1 VIKVALRG
9 LAGRKVRA
17 LLTSAAIVLGV
28 AMVSG
33 TYILTDTVQQGFDT
47 IFTRSYEGSDVVI
60 TGKKAFSVAEEEEDV
75 PPFPENVL
83 EEVRG
88 VDGVEAA
95 AGGIEDEAKLIKD
108 GDAIET
114 GGAPSLA
121 LGIDPRDQR
130 FNPLSLTSGR
140 WPSGSDQVAIDEA
153 TSRDEG
159 LRLGETVG
167 VAARGPVREFEI
179 TGIAEFGGVDSIG
192 GATIAVFDVP
202 TAQDLFEKEGE
213 LDIIRAA
220 GEEGVGEAELVRRIR
235 PVLPPTAQAR
245 SASAQAEDDSADAN
259 SGINF
264 VRYAL
269 LAFGGIALF
278 VGSFVIANT
287 LTITIAQRV
296 REFAT
301 LRTIGA
307 SRRQLL
313 TSVVVEAL
321 VVGAIASIAGLFLG
335 LALAELLNAL
345 FVSLG
350 VDLPK
355 GDTVFAARTIVVSL
369 AVGIIVTVLASLR
382 PALRATR
389 VPPIA
394 AVREGSILPPSR
406 LARFGLPTAL
416 VVLALAIALLAYG
429 VFADDVGTANRL
441 LALAAGTLLLF
452 VGVTLVAPRLVRP
465 LASILGW
472 PAARAGGAAGALARE
487 NAMRNPG
494 RTASTAGALMIGLA
508 LVTFVAVLGQGIRSS
523 FEDSVDE
530 LFVAD
535 YAVSGENVLEDTL
548 TPAAEEAAGRA
559 PGVEAVSGIRTGE
572 GRAFDETAAV
582 SGVDGE
588 LSEVIEL
595 DWVQGSDSVPARLGR
610 DGAFLTE
617 ELADDHNLRLGSR
630 FELQTPTGRTL
641 TLRVKGIFDEPSG
654 GSPFGGYTIAKSLF
668 DRSWPT
674 PENGFTFLNIRG
686 SVSDAN
692 TQVLEEAVRDF
703 PDAQVLTASEF
714 KEESLGPLEDVLNIL
729 YALLGLSV
737 LVSFFGIVNTLVLTV
752 FERTREVGMLRAV
765 GMHRRQV
772 RRMIRHESIV
782 TALIGAALGIAVG
795 LFLAFLVTRVLEDE
809 GVPFALPVGSLIVF
823 VLAAIIVGILAAIVP
838 ARRAARLNVL
848 RALQYE

>member
-1 VIKVALRG
+1 VIRVALRG
-9 LAGRKVRA
+9 LAGRKLRA
-17 LLTSAAIVLGV
+17 LLTSFAIVLGV
-28 AMVSG
+28 SMVSG

-75 PPFPENVL
+75 PPFPERVL
-83 EEVRG
+83 EDVRG
-88 VDGVEAA
+88 VEGVAA
-95 AGGIEDEAKLIKD
+95 ATGGIEDEAKLIKE
-108 GDAIET
+108 GDAIDT
-114 GGAPSLA
+114 GGAPPLA
-121 LGIDPRDQR
+121 LGIDPDEQR
-130 FNPLSLTSGR
+130 FNPLTLTAGS
-140 WPSGSDQVAIDEA
+140 WPAGADQVAIDKA
-153 TSRDEG
+153 TSDDED
-159 LRLGETVG
+159 LGIGDTVG
-167 VAARGPVREFEI
+167 VAARGPVQNFEI
-179 TGIAEFGGVDSIG
+179 TGIAEFGGVESIG

-202 TAQDLFEKEGE
+202 TAQELFEKEGQ
-213 LDIIRAA
+213 LDVIRLA
-220 GEEGVGEAELVRRIR
+220 GEEGVAVEELLRGIR
-235 PVLPPTAQAR
+235 PILPPTAQAR
-245 SASAQAEDDSADAN
+245 SASAQAEEDSADAN
-259 SGINF
+259 SGIDF

-313 TSVVVEAL
+313 TSVVVEA
-321 VVGAIASIAGLFLG
+321 VVIGALASVVGLFLG

-345 FVSLG
+345 FVSFG
-350 VDLPK
+350 IDLPK
-355 GDTVFAARTIVVSL
+355 SDTVFATRTVVVSL
-369 AVGIIVTVLASLR
+369 LVGILVTLLASLR

-416 VVLALAIALLAYG
+416 VVLALAVALLAYG

-441 LALAAGTLLLF
+441 FALAAGTLLLF
-452 VGVTLVAPRLVRP
+452 IGVTLIAPRLVRP
-465 LASILGW
+465 LASVLGW
-472 PAARAGGAAGALARE
+472 PAARVGGAAGALARE

-523 FEDSVDE
+523 FEDAVDE

-548 TPAAEEAAGRA
+548 TPAVEEAARRA
-559 PGVEAVSGIRTGE
+559 PRVEAVSGIRNGE

-582 SGVDGE
+582 SGVDAE

-617 ELADDHNLRLGSR
+617 ELADDHDLTLGSR
-630 FELQTPTGRTL
+630 FELQTPTGRML
-641 TLRVKGIFDEPSG
+641 SLRVEGIFDEPSG
-654 GSPFGGYTIAKSLF
+654 GSPFGGYTISKSLF
-668 DRSWPT
+668 DSSWPT

-686 SVSDAN
+686 GVSDAN

-714 KEESLGPLEDVLNIL
+714 KEESLAPLNDVLNIL

-782 TALIGAALGIAVG
+782 TALIGAALGIFVG

-809 GVPFALPVGSLIVF
+809 GVPFALPVGSLLLF
-823 VLAAIIVGILAAIVP
+823 VAAAIVVGILAAIVP
-838 ARRAARLNVL
+838 ARRASRLSIL